1 MRLYTF
7 SMRNFQEM
15 LRDRLNLCFG
25 AGFPLL
31 ILLLLSLIQSHVPVQ
46 LFAIEKLAPGA
57 AVFGL
62 SFLSLFSGML
72 IAKDRSTSLLLRL
85 FSSPMRAS
93 DFILGYTLPMLPLA
107 ILQSLI
113 CLLVALLL
121 GLQWSV
127 NIFRVLLVM
136 LPVDVLYIGIG
147 LLVGSLL
154 NDRQVGG
161 VCGALLTN
169 VTAWLSGI
177 WFEVSLLGHTF
188 ETIAKILP
196 FFNAV
201 EASRAA
207 LSGNGAAIGKPL
219 LIVSLYAIAVV
230 ILAVIVFRRK
240 MHSDQ
245 A

>member
-177 WFEVSLLGHTF
+177 WFEALCSVTPLRPLQRSC
-188 ETIAKILP
+188 P
-196 FFNAV
+196 F
-201 EASRAA
+201 SMP
-207 LSGNGAAIGKPL
+207 LKP
-219 LIVSLYAIAVV
+219 VGQHFPAMVQPSANR
-230 ILAVIVFRRK
+230 F
-240 MHSDQ
+240 
-245 A
+245 

>member
-1 MRLYTF
+1 MRIRTF
-7 SMRNFQEM
+7 ATRNWNEL
-15 LRDRLNLCFG
+15 LRDRLNLLFG
-25 AGFPLL
+25 IGFPLL
-31 ILLLLSLIQSHVPVQ
+31 ILLLLSVIQSHVPVE

-85 FSSPMRAS
+85 FSSPMHAA

-107 ILQSLI
+107 VLQSLV
-113 CLLVALLL
+113 CLLVSLFL
-121 GLQWSV
+121 GLQWTA
-127 NIFRVLLVM
+127 NIFLVLLVS
-136 LPVDVLYIGIG
+136 LPADMLYIGIG

-161 VCGALLTN
+161 LCGALLTN

-177 WFEVSLLGHTF
+177 WFELSLLGHTF
-188 ETIAKILP
+188 ETIAHALP
-196 FFNAV
+196 FAHAV
-201 EASRAA
+201 DASRAA
-207 LSGNGAAIGKPL
+207 LSGNYTEIGKSL
-219 LIVSLYAIAVV
+219 LIVSIYAVAVFS
-230 ILAVIVFRRK
+230 LAVIVFRKK

-245 A
+245 

>member
-196 FFNAV
+196 FFQC
-201 EASRAA
+201 R
-207 LSGNGAAIGKPL
+207 
-219 LIVSLYAIAVV
+219 
-230 ILAVIVFRRK
+230 
-240 MHSDQ
+240 
-245 A
+245 